1 MAPPPST
8 SGEPETPT
16 APEPAGKEKI
26 TNAGYV
32 IEQAG
37 NGGSDANARSGNSQ
51 SPHSQVSPRKRAAIV
66 ALRLANPQQPLSWR
80 KIADQLGIPKSTAND
95 IFNHAVENAL
105 AKRRRLSLSSS
116 PAAAA
121 AAAAATAATATT
133 AATDAG
139 TEKAKEG
146 DGEVTLLELLQ
157 SDCLDPSPRSGR
169 PPLSAD
175 EVARRRKAKEE
186 QAAATAGRR
195 RGRTTMGPAGSAS
208 VPVPTAQTAVV
219 VEQRRKKAK
228 ERRRAAATAK
238 RAATPPVPNSPGLVG
253 VLAPA
258 AAAAAAAT
266 AAAATATAPTPA
278 TAPTASTST
287 PVATPV
293 ATRPPL
299 AAGETAVQGAVAE
312 TRQRR
317 SSRNISSSGK
327 EYGNGA
333 RKNTPRCRC

>member
-8 SGEPETPT
+8 AGETETST

-37 NGGSDANARSGNSQ
+37 NGGSNAGVKSGSSQ

-116 PAAAA
+116 PAAAITAAA
-121 AAAAATAATATT
+121 AAAAATAAT
-133 AATDAG
+133 DAR
-139 TEKAKEG
+139 TEKAKKG

-175 EVARRRKAKEE
+175 EVARRRKAREE
-186 QAAATAGRR
+186 QAAAAAGRR
-195 RGRTTMGPAGSAS
+195 RGRATMGPAGSAP

-228 ERRRAAATAK
+228 ERTRAAATAK
-238 RAATPPVPNSPGLVG
+238 RAATPPVLNSSGLVG

-258 AAAAAAAT
+258 VAAAAAAAGG
-266 AAAATATAPTPA
+266 AAATTATAPTAA
-278 TAPTASTST
+278 TTPTAYIST
-287 PVATPV
+287 
-293 ATRPPL
+293 
-299 AAGETAVQGAVAE
+299 TAVQGTVVE
-312 TRQRR
+312 TRQRH
-317 SSRNISSSGK
+317 SFRNISSGGK
-327 EYGNGA
+327 S
-333 RKNTPRCRC
+333 